1 MIQGEKGTESHIMKK
16 CLLCN
21 NHSIPDYA
29 NHCPNCGVRL
39 KADKHVTVESER
51 LRLLGGE
58 LRLLTVFFVQ
68 LIGIERL
75 IKKDTH
81 LATKNHINDFLTNT
95 EEIIRNYDGTSNRII
110 PDLRILGIFG
120 APHAHY
126 DDPLRAIRCASR
138 IRDWWLKNKNESKF
152 LKDVDIRIG
161 LNTGRAFFGFVL
173 KESPFLTVIGDTINT
188 AARLTEISQHN
199 EILMSRTTHNA
210 VLRHVDAEHIGE
222 QTVKGKKAKV
232 DIYRLNRIR
241 TAPRP
246 VEPQRIP
253 LFGREAELK
262 KLTTLVDK
270 MSSRKALCCIIN
282 GQMGTGKTR
291 LKEELEVY
299 LNKNNAVNYIETNC
313 SVDVQSPYYPF
324 KSLLRSLLELHELDR
339 QEVMLKRIADII
351 TQKNLNPTD
360 AKGIKHLLLTDIGR
374 LRSEDMRAVTE
385 EIYAS
390 VRNFI
395 RDACHQKP
403 LILIFEEFGESD
415 VMSKELVTYLIS
427 EFENEPIMFLLMNV
441 PKKFSSTISLDVE
454 EIDLKPL
461 SKKDSNALVQYM
473 LINIDEGLADFIYR
487 EAGGSP
493 LFTIEAIRN
502 TRRNKIIKQV
512 SGKWYLEKEQVLVF
526 LDDLYGLVMS
536 TIDSLASNARLII
549 DYASVIGYR
558 FSFRILRELLTW
570 PDLKEHLDYLIA
582 EGYVVLSSDG
592 EDPVYIFRHN
602 LLKDAAYQV
611 LPVRKRKE
619 IHQKVANLFERIYF
633 DSLSAFYE
641 DVARHYQ
648 ACDRYGQAA
657 RYFKLAGDK
666 AKNLYAIDQ
675 ALSFYEQV
683 LKINNQ
689 ISDALPKPLYQ
700 DVMLNLVDIYE
711 IKGDI
716 NRMERTAHER
726 LTDIRQDKDLK
737 NELLFAERDAYAL
750 ILLNKTEEA
759 ENLLLSSIDKCD
771 DRMVSTLSILYSD
784 LGMLYANRYEY
795 DKCLINYNM
804 SWRTAHA
811 NNIKEAEILCLLN
824 LSNLHKN
831 LGNYEKALDYLQH
844 GIEILVDTE
853 NIRRHIELQYLIAGI
868 DCEIWNIEK
877 AKGLLTECF
886 MTADSIG
893 SFDAY
898 IKSALDLAYIHSLN
912 GESDQVQKYLQSVDK
927 KISFLIRESFLAEI
941 NLKKAMIFYND
952 GDHNKA
958 KDYVVNSMRIA
969 EKSYQAETVFQCQRL
984 LSMIDENHTLDHAKK
999 ALELAE
1005 HMKLPPLIAAAL
1017 YRVTQIFLENDDI
1030 DRARYYGRKA
1040 LLVYDDIKSRLNEQ
1054 NRLHYVNRP
1063 EYVKLLEI

>member
-1 MIQGEKGTESHIMKK
+1 MKK
-16 CLLCN
+16 CLLCKN
-21 NHSIPDYA
+21 PSIPDYA
-29 NHCPNCGVRL
+29 SHCPNCGVRL
-39 KADKHVTVESER
+39 KLDKHMTVESER

-81 LATKNHINDFLTNT
+81 HLTKDHINDFFTNT
-95 EEIIRNYDGTSNRII
+95 EDIIRNYDGTSNRII
-110 PDLRILGIFG
+110 PDLRILAIFG

-126 DDPLRAIRCASR
+126 DDPLRAVRCASR
-138 IRDWWLKNKNESKF
+138 IREWWLKTKKQSKF
-152 LKDVDIRIG
+152 LKDVDITIG

-173 KESPFLTVIGDTINT
+173 KEAPFLTVIGDTINT

-199 EILMSRTTHNA
+199 EALMSRTTYNA
-210 VLRHVDAEHIGE
+210 VSRHVDAEHVGE
-222 QTVKGKKAKV
+222 QTVKGKKTKV
-232 DIYRLNRIR
+232 DIYRLNKIR

-246 VEPQRIP
+246 VEAQRIP
-253 LFGREAELK
+253 LFGRDNELK
-262 KLTTLVDK
+262 KLISLVDRL
-270 MSSRKALCCIIN
+270 SSHRAQCCIIN
-282 GQMGTGKTR
+282 GPMGTGKTR

-299 LNKNNAVNYIETNC
+299 LDKSGTVKYIEANC

-324 KSLLRSLLELHELDR
+324 QSLLRSLLGLHELDR
-339 QEVMLKRIADII
+339 QEIILKRIDDIVR
-351 TQKNLNPTD
+351 QKNLNPAD
-360 AKGIKHLLLTDIGR
+360 AKGIKHLLMTDIGR

-390 VRNFI
+390 VRNFM
-395 RDACHQKP
+395 RAECHDKP
-403 LILIFEEFGESD
+403 LVLIFEEFGSAD
-415 VMSKELVTYLIS
+415 LMSKELATYLFS
-427 EFENEPIMFLLMNV
+427 ELDTEQIMFLLINV
-441 PKKFSSTISLDVE
+441 PKKFSTGIPVSTE

-461 SKKDSNALVQYM
+461 PKKDINALVQHM
-473 LINIDEGLADFIYR
+473 LINVDDSLADFIYR

-558 FSFRILRELLTW
+558 FSFRILRELLAW

-657 RYFKLAGDK
+657 KYFKLAGDK
-666 AKNLYAIDQ
+666 AKNLYAVDQ

-689 ISDALPKPLYQ
+689 MSAALPETLYQ

-716 NRMERTAHER
+716 TRMERTARER
-726 LTDIRQDKDLK
+726 LTQLRQENDLQ

-750 ILLNKTEEA
+750 ILLNKTEQA
-759 ENLLLSSIDKCD
+759 EHLLTSSIDKCD
-771 DRMVSTLSILYSD
+771 GGMVSILSVLYSD

-804 SWRTAHA
+804 SWRTAQA

-831 LGNYEKALDYLQH
+831 LGNYEKALDYLQC
-844 GIEILVDTE
+844 GIEMLVDTE
-853 NIRRHIELQYLIAGI
+853 NIRRNIELQYLTAGI
-868 DCEIWNIEK
+868 EYEIWNVEK
-877 AKGLLTECF
+877 AKGILTECF

-893 SFDAY
+893 SFDSF
-898 IKSALDLAYIHSLN
+898 IRSALDLAYINSLN
-912 GESDQVQKYLQSVDK
+912 GASDQVEKYLQSVDK
-927 KISFLIRESFLAEI
+927 KMSFLVRESFLAEI
-941 NLKKAMIFYND
+941 NLKKAQIFYNS
-952 GDHNKA
+952 GDDNKA
-958 KDYVVNSMRIA
+958 KDYVINSMRIA
-969 EKSYQAETVFQCQRL
+969 EKSYQAETVFHCQRL
-984 LSMIDENHTLDHAKK
+984 LSLIDKKHTLDHAKK

-1005 HMKLPPLIAAAL
+1005 HMKLPPLIATAL

-1040 LLVYDDIKSRLNEQ
+1040 LLVFDDIKSRLNEE
-1054 NRLHYVNRP
+1054 NRLHYVKKP
-1063 EYVKLLEI
+1063 EYMKLLEI

>member
-1 MIQGEKGTESHIMKK
+1 MKK
-16 CLLCN
+16 CRLCN
-21 NHSIPDYA
+21 SPSIPDDA

-39 KADKHVTVESER
+39 KADKHLTVESER

-81 LATKNHINDFLTNT
+81 TVTKDHINDFFTNT

-110 PDLRILGIFG
+110 PDLRILAIFG

-126 DDPLRAIRCASR
+126 DDPLRAVRCASR
-138 IRDWWLKNKNESKF
+138 IRNWWLKTKKESKF
-152 LKDVDIRIG
+152 LKDVDVRIG

-173 KESPFLTVIGDTINT
+173 KEAPFLTVIGDTINT
-188 AARLTEISQHN
+188 AARLTELSQPS
-199 EILMSRTTHNA
+199 EALMSRTTYNA
-210 VLRHVDAEHIGE
+210 VLRHVDAEHVGE
-222 QTVKGKKAKV
+222 QTVKGKKTKV
-232 DIYRLNRIR
+232 DIYRLNKIR
-241 TAPRP
+241 KAPRP

-253 LFGREAELK
+253 LFGRDAELK
-262 KLTTLVDK
+262 KLISFVDG
-270 MSSRKALCCIIN
+270 MSNRKALCCIIN

-291 LKEELEVY
+291 LKEELEAY
-299 LNKNNAVNYIETNC
+299 LDKNERVNYIEANC

-324 KSLLRSLLELHELDR
+324 KSLLRNLLELHELDR
-339 QEVMLKRIADII
+339 QEVILKRIDDMIV
-351 TQKNLNPTD
+351 QKNLNSAD
-360 AKGIKHLLLTDIGR
+360 AKGIKHLLMTDIGR
-374 LRSEDMRAVTE
+374 LRSEEMRAVTE

-390 VRNFI
+390 VRNYI
-395 RDACHQKP
+395 RAECHDKS
-403 LILIFEEFGESD
+403 LIIILEEFGD
-415 VMSKELVTYLIS
+415 ADLMSKELVTYLFS
-427 EFENEPIMFLLMNV
+427 ELENEPIMFLLINV
-441 PKKFSSTISLDVE
+441 PKKFSSGISISVE
-454 EIDLKPL
+454 DLDLKPL
-461 SKKDSNALVQYM
+461 LKKDISALVQHM
-473 LINIDEGLADFIYR
+473 LINVDEGLTDFIYR

-558 FSFRILRELLTW
+558 FSFRILRELLAW

-619 IHQKVANLFERIYF
+619 IHQKVANLFERIYI

-657 RYFKLAGDK
+657 KYFKLAGDK

-683 LKINNQ
+683 LKIKSQMNA
-689 ISDALPKPLYQ
+689 ALPKILYQ
-700 DVMLNLVDIYE
+700 EVMLNLVDIYE

-716 NRMERTAHER
+716 TRMERTARDR
-726 LTDIRQDKDLK
+726 LTDIRQENDLK
-737 NELLFAERDAYAL
+737 NELLFAERNAYAL

-759 ENLLLSSIDKCD
+759 EHLLTSSIDKCD
-771 DRMVSTLSILYSD
+771 ESMVGVLSVLYSD

-804 SWRTAHA
+804 SWRTAQA
-811 NNIKEAEILCLLN
+811 NDIKEAEILCVLN
-824 LSNLHKN
+824 LSKLHKN
-831 LGNYEKALDYLQH
+831 LGNYEKALDYLQY
-844 GIEILVDTE
+844 GIEILVNTE
-853 NIRRHIELQYLIAGI
+853 NIRRNIELQYLIAGI
-868 DCEIWNIEK
+868 EYEMWNIEK
-877 AKGLLTECF
+877 AKGILTECL

-893 SFDAY
+893 SFDSY
-898 IKSALDLAYIHSLN
+898 IRSALDLAYINSLN
-912 GESDQVQKYLQSVDK
+912 GEFDRVQKYLYSVDK
-927 KISFLIRESFLAEI
+927 KMSFLVRESFLAEI
-941 NLKKAMIFYND
+941 NLKKALIFYNN
-952 GDHNKA
+952 GDHDKA
-958 KDYVVNSMRIA
+958 KDYVVNSMRTA

-984 LSMIDENHTLDHAKK
+984 LSMIDKKHTLDHAKK

-1030 DRARYYGRKA
+1030 DRAQYYGRKA
-1040 LLVYDDIKSRLNEQ
+1040 LLVFDDIKSRLNEE
-1054 NRLHYVNRP
+1054 NRRHYVKKP
-1063 EYVKLLEI
+1063 EYIKLLEI